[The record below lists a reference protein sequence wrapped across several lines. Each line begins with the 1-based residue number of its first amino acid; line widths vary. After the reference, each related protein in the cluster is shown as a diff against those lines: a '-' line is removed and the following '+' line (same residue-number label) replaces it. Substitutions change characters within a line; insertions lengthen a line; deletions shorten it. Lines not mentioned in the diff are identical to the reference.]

1 MASLKR
7 GRRLVVE
14 DDDDDD
20 GELVDTQEARSSL
33 LHNAQ
38 SRKRARIS
46 REDEPASEEEDTSS
60 SSGDEDH
67 EEANDLDAIPQTQ
80 YEIMRDNGFR
90 HLENTDMDDLWATQ
104 KLKRRPTHVG
114 NNMVA
119 ESGIIESIT
128 CINFMCHERLHV
140 ELGPLINFIVGE
152 NGSGKSAV
160 LTALTLCLGGK
171 ASDTN
176 RGGSLKSFVKEGQDH
191 GRLIVKIKNAGTD
204 AYQPDV
210 YGESI
215 LVERHFSRS
224 GGSGF
229 KIKNDRQQ
237 TISVKKQEVDEITE
251 WYAMQMGNPLTV
263 LSQDNARQFLNSATP
278 AQKYKYFISG
288 VQLEQLDNDYKMS
301 QDTLDKTLL
310 LREDLNEKIDYAK
323 KNMEDAQRLAE
334 TVQKNV
340 GLREKARHYRNQ
352 LVWAQVVE
360 QERKLEEIDRDIA
373 DRDNIIS
380 RTQIDCDARGKALE
394 ECQAKLE
401 AAQASLQSLED
412 EEKSFQEKSAEAET
426 TFQDAK
432 KELTDLHREERDA
445 HARLKAVSEDIKACE
460 VKIKDEEKRLYES
473 TGSARAEK
481 DAELSEAR
489 SREQK
494 LNDDIDEEK
503 SRRNQLYFDAAEAD
517 KTLKKQLQAQA
528 AKREEVLRAE
538 QAVRALEGS
547 TGSAM
552 EGFDREIAALVKAV
566 AEDNGFSEKPV
577 GPLGAHIRLLKPEW
591 SGLLEKILGDALE
604 AFVVRTKQD
613 QTRLVNLM
621 RKVSIKRTP
630 PIFIAYGGHI
640 DTRDQE
646 PEGHFDTILRVLEFD
661 DDLIRS
667 QLIINNAIEKVILVK
682 DRVEAQKIMIDDGP
696 PRNVTQCICF
706 HDGRNK
712 RGHGLRITNRNGNA
726 ATSPVAPSD
735 LRPKMRSDTTRQLS
749 LKKESLKQLGLEMQK
764 VNLELSATKRA
775 KQRCVD
781 ELAAN
786 KTARLANDLRRTQA
800 DIERIQQDLDAFE
813 GVDDR
818 LNALRSHLEMKRAEE
833 SQVGGQYGNMKLMKR
848 DISARVEEAKLALDA
863 EREEE
868 KDFQNRVNK
877 AKLKVNSCE
886 SLRRVA
892 VSEKNAAIEKME
904 IANAERRRTQNK
916 REEMAEHIQQYVAQA
931 ESLVPERVNIPD
943 DETHQSIEKKYER
956 IMEQLAQRQARMG
969 ATDQEIYDRANET
982 RTKHEEV
989 VRQTRHVD
997 ETITSLKRAIEHRLH
1012 LWRQFQRQISA
1023 RVRIQFNYL
1032 LSERG
1037 FRGKIDLDHRARRV
1051 NIHIEPDETRRSS
1064 SGRST
1069 KTLSGGEKSFSSI
1082 CMLLSVWEAIGSPI
1096 RCLDEFDVFMDNV
1109 NRAIST
1115 NMLVSMNPGV
1125 LRDWTGKAEENY
1137 RQVDAARR
1145 SVSRQY
1151 ILITPNAIEGR
1162 ARLDK
1167 DVKIIRLTDPR
1178 QRTLI

>member
-7 GRRLVVE
+7 SRRLVVE

-20 GELVDTQEARSSL
+20 DGELVETQEARSSL
-33 LHNAQ
+33 LHDAQ

-46 REDEPASEEEDTSS
+46 LEDEAVSEQDSS
-60 SSGDEDH
+60 SSSEDEDH
-67 EEANDLDAIPQTQ
+67 EEPDDLDATIPQTQ

-104 KLKRRPTHVG
+104 KLKRRSTHVG
-114 NNMVA
+114 DNMVA

-176 RGGSLKSFVKEGQDH
+176 RGGSLKSFVKEGQDQ

-224 GGSGF
+224 GSSGF
-229 KIKNDRQQ
+229 KIKNVRQQ
-237 TISVKKQEVDEITE
+237 TISIKKQEVDEITE

-278 AQKYKYFISG
+278 TQKYKYFISG

-301 QDTLDKTLL
+301 QDTLDKTLI
-310 LREDLNEKIDYAK
+310 LRDDLNEKIEYAK
-323 KNMEDAQRLAE
+323 KNMDDAQRLAE

-360 QERKLEEIDRDIA
+360 QERKLEEIDRDIV
-373 DRDNIIS
+373 DRENTIS
-380 RTQIDCDARGKALE
+380 RTQIECNIKTKALE

-401 AAQASLQSLED
+401 
-412 EEKSFQEKSAEAET
+412 SAEANLQNLAEEEEVFKEKT
-426 TFQDAK
+426 SDAEATFKAVK
-432 KELTDLHREERDA
+432 KELTDLHLEERDA
-445 HARLKAVSEDIKACE
+445 YARLKTIKEDIKACE
-460 VKIKDEEKRLYES
+460 AKIKDEEKHLNES

-481 DAELSEAR
+481 DTELSAAR
-489 SREQK
+489 SREEK
-494 LNDDIDEEK
+494 LHDDIEVEK
-503 SRRNQLYFDAAEAD
+503 RRLDQLQSDAAQAET
-517 KTLKKQLQAQA
+517 TLKKQQQAQST
-528 AKREEVLRAE
+528 KRDELLKAE
-538 QAVRALEGS
+538 QGVRALEES

-552 EGFDREIAALVKAV
+552 EGFDHEMAALVKAV
-566 AEDNGFSEKPV
+566 AADDGFSKKPV

-591 SGLLEKILGDALE
+591 SGLLERILGDALE

-613 QTRLVNLM
+613 QTRLVGLM
-621 RKVSIKRTP
+621 RRMSMKRTP

-646 PEGHFDTILRVLEFD
+646 PEDHFDTILRVLEFD

-667 QLIINNAIEKVILVK
+667 QLIINNSIEKVILVK
-682 DRVEAQKIMIDDGP
+682 DRVEAQRIMIDDGP
-696 PRNVTQCICF
+696 PRNVLQCICF
-706 HDGRNK
+706 HDGWNK
-712 RGHGLRITNRNGNA
+712 RGHGLRITNRNGNS

-735 LRPKMRSDTTRQLS
+735 VRPKMRSDTARQLS
-749 LKKESLKQLGLEMQK
+749 LKKESLKHLGLELQRL
-764 VNLELSATKRA
+764 NSELAAAKRA
-775 KQRCVD
+775 KQKCTD
-781 ELAAN
+781 EIAASETS
-786 KTARLANDLRRTQA
+786 KKRLANELRRAQA
-800 DIERIQQDLDAFE
+800 DVERIQQGLDAFE

-818 LNALRSHLEMKRAEE
+818 LNALRSNLETKRAEE
-833 SQVGGQYGNMKLMKR
+833 SQLGGQYGNMGLMKR
-848 DISARVEEAKLALDA
+848 EINVRVEEAKRVQDA
-863 EREEE
+863 ERERE
-868 KDFQNRVNK
+868 KDFQQRVNK
-877 AKLKVNSCE
+877 AKVKISSCE

-892 VSEKNAAIEKME
+892 VSEKNAAMEKLD
-904 IANAERRRTQNK
+904 IANAERRRAQDK
-916 REEMAEHIQQYVAQA
+916 REERAQHIQQYVAQA
-931 ESLVPERVNIPD
+931 EGLVPERVNIPD
-943 DETHQSIEKKYER
+943 DETHQSIEKKYEK

-969 ATDQEIYDRANET
+969 ATDQEIYDRANEA
-982 RTKHEEV
+982 RTKHDQV
-989 VRQTRHVD
+989 VKQTRHVD

-1037 FRGKIDLDHRARRV
+1037 FRGKIDLDHRARRI
-1051 NIHIEPDETRRSS
+1051 NIHVEPDETRRSS

-1082 CMLLSVWEAIGSPI
+1082 CMLLSIWEAIGSPI

-1115 NMLVSMNPGV
+1115 NMLV
-1125 LRDWTGKAEENY
+1125 
-1137 RQVDAARR
+1137 DAARR

-1151 ILITPNAIEGR
+1151 VLITPNAIEGR

-1167 DVKIIRLTDPR
+1167 DVKIIRRLR
-1178 QRTLI
+1178 IRTKWVAMQEITLNNVA